1 MLLLLFIG
9 SITDGRLCMTVS
21 DAGLM
26 TMTLSDGLAYGGS
39 SSGAGSPSWLITLG
53 IGTPG
58 GVTPLV
64 LTGLGTSSA
73 LGTSAFTMTVS
84 DGLVLVMT
92 TTDAGACA

>member
-21 DAGLM
+21 D
-26 TMTLSDGLAYGGS
+26 GLAWGGV
-39 SSGAGSPSWLITLG
+39 SSGSGDPSWLITLG

-58 GVTPLV
+58 GVMPFV

-73 LGTSAFTMTVS
+73 LGTSAFTMTAS
-84 DGLVLVMT
+84 DGLVLTMT
-92 TTDAGACA
+92 VADAGACSTT

>member
-9 SITDGRLCMTVS
+9 SITDGRLCLTVS
-21 DAGLM
+21 DAALL
-26 TMTLSDGLAYGGS
+26 TMTLSDGLAYGGTTTGS
-39 SSGAGSPSWLITLG
+39 GSPSWLITLG

-58 GVTPLV
+58 GVAPLV
-64 LTGLGTSSA
+64 LTGLGTTTA

-84 DGLVLVMT
+84 DGLVITMT